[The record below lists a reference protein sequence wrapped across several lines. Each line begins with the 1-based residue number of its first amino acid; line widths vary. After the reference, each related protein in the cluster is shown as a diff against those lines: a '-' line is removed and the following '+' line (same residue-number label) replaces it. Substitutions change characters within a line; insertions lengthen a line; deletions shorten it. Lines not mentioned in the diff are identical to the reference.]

1 MQRTQLS
8 DMTVFV
14 EVARHQGFRA
24 AAEKLKLGPGTVS
37 EAIQRF
43 EDRLG
48 VRLIERSTRSMVLTG
63 AGEKLYR
70 RSLPALTD
78 LESALNELE
87 DVKDEVSGV
96 LRLSAPRSAG
106 PFFLDALI
114 AKFAA
119 TYPEVTIDLSYDDQ
133 KVDLVASGMDAAI
146 RSNTLLEKDTH
157 AVPIGPELAM
167 ALVASPDYLAT
178 HGRPKRPTDLMAYDG
193 VCYSFGSVDKLA
205 PWGFVGEQGMYSVQP
220 NPRLVVNE
228 LTSLLSYAEQ
238 GLGIA
243 YTYAKPA
250 QDMIKSKQLVSLLK
264 KYMPTLP
271 TYSLNYVSKRH
282 MPTRLRAFIDMAK
295 REC

>member
-1 MQRTQLS
+1 MQRSHLS

-14 EVARHQGFRA
+14 EVARNQGFRA

-48 VRLIERSTRSMVLTG
+48 VRLIDRSTRSMALTG

-96 LRLSAPRSAG
+96 LRLTAPRSAG

-114 AKFAA
+114 ARFAA
-119 TYPEVTIDLSYDDQ
+119 AYPEVTIDLSYDDQ
-133 KVDLVASGMDAAI
+133 KVDLVASGVDAAI
-146 RSNTLLEKDTH
+146 RSKTLLEQNTH
-157 AVPIGPELAM
+157 AVPVGPELAM
-167 ALVASPDYLAT
+167 ALVASADYLAT
-178 HGRPKRPTDLMAYDG
+178 HGHPKKPADLLAHDG
-193 VCYSFGSVDKLA
+193 ICFSFGSIDNLA
-205 PWGFVGEQGMYSVQP
+205 PWGFVGDQGMYSVQP
-220 NPRLVVNE
+220 KPRLVVNE
-228 LTSLLSYAEQ
+228 LTSLLAYAEE

-250 QDMIKSKQLVSLLK
+250 EDMIKAKRLKSLLK
-264 KYMPTLP
+264 KHMPTLP

-282 MPTRLRAFIDMAK
+282 MPARLRAFIDMAK
-295 REC
+295 EAR